1 MDEKKKSFPWLP
13 FAVILV
19 VILGPFALFF
29 LIPGL
34 IIYLVVKSKG
44 QEGPASTP
52 SQRYLAKNPQRRQR
66 FEGKDEVF
74 ANSEGGEHRDNPFES
89 VQEKLSFKFGKAEKH
104 EFGSHVHTVNDDHS
118 RARRLEQLE
127 ILKGAGL
134 YTEKEYRDRKTQIIR
149 ETEP

>member
-13 FAVILV
+13 IAVALV
-19 VILGPFALFF
+19 VILGPFALFILVPGFIVYF
-29 LIPGL
+29 L
-34 IIYLVVKSKG
+34 VKGNLG
-44 QEGPASTP
+44 QIGSTP
-52 SQRYLAKNPQRRQR
+52 SQRYLAKNPQRRKR
-66 FEGKDEVF
+66 FEEKDEVF

-89 VQEKLSFKFGKAEKH
+89 VQEKLSFKFGKPEKH

-134 YTEKEYRDRKTQIIR
+134 YTEKEYRDRKAQIIR